1 MSVNIMEEGYVII
14 VIIMNLFME
23 ISRNMNK
30 YRNKEVTVDGLR
42 FQSVKEASRW
52 QELKML
58 ERAGEI
64 TGLNRQFR
72 IEIVP
77 KTRLHRARYYVADFV
92 YFDKEQKK
100 TIYEDVK
107 GYKKG
112 LAYQMFTLKR
122 DILYWRHGIEIKE
135 T

>member
-1 MSVNIMEEGYVII
+1 MRWPGY
-14 VIIMNLFME
+14 
-23 ISRNMNK
+23 SK
-30 YRNKEVTVDGLR
+30 YGNRKTVVDGITFDSR
-42 FQSVKEASRW
+42 KEASRY
-52 QELKML
+52 QELRLM

-64 TGLNRQFR
+64 VGLVRQVR
-72 IEIVP
+72 IELVP
-77 KTRLHRARYYVADFV
+77 KTKLHKARFYVCDFV
-92 YFDKEQKK
+92 YFDKAQNK

-112 LAYQMFTLKR
+112 LAYQLFTLKR

>member
-1 MSVNIMEEGYVII
+1 MRWMKES
-14 VIIMNLFME
+14 
-23 ISRNMNK
+23 K
-30 YRNKEVTVDGLR
+30 YHNRKVTVDGIT
-42 FQSVKEASRW
+42 FDSVKEMVRW
-52 QELKML
+52 EELRLM

-64 TGLNRQFR
+64 TGLVRQQR
-72 IEIVP
+72 IEVVP
-77 KTRLHRARYYVADFV
+77 KTKLHKARYYLADFV
-92 YFDKEQKK
+92 YFDKKQGK

-112 LAYQMFTLKR
+112 VAYQLFALKR

>member
-1 MSVNIMEEGYVII
+1 MRWRTRD
-14 VIIMNLFME
+14 
-23 ISRNMNK
+23 SRSTK
-30 YRNKEVTVDGLR
+30 YGAIKTTVDGIT
-42 FQSVKEASRW
+42 FDSIKEANRW
-52 QELKML
+52 QALRLL
-58 ERAGEI
+58 ERAGKI
-64 TGLNRQFR
+64 TALNRQLR

-77 KTRLHRARYYVADFV
+77 KTKLHKPRYYVCDFV
-92 YFDKEQKK
+92 YFDKEKNK

-122 DILYWRHGIEIKE
+122 DILYWRHQIEIIE